1 MTRRGKLGILTIHH
15 HENDGSVMQAYCLQQ
30 LLTETLP
37 EWDVG
42 ILDVYPTGHAI
53 DAKQVLKSLL
63 RGAIGLGESW
73 ARLRKLRTYERFYR
87 SRYRHQAPSLAT
99 NDMVALSA
107 YVQRHGFDA
116 IVAGSDTLWEM
127 SNRWCGLP
135 APPNYFFLPGLA
147 SQIKK
152 IAYAI
157 SADPLPKQIP
167 DDVDI
172 QAVKRAV
179 EDFDFISVR
188 DGTTRSF
195 LEGIGI
201 EPQRIEFMPDPTLA
215 FDFSA
220 IVPTTDIGMPKHNAL
235 CLAVTDPARRAALA
249 LEAKSAGYSIVNMV
263 GDLPEAEWDRGGRL
277 SVEARL
283 GVYKS
288 IGLLVTDRFHS
299 SIFTLKVN
307 DCRTPVIVIEDE
319 AKWPLPNSKCRDL
332 FGRLGLDQFVVRTD
346 EQSLTGQRMRALSAE
361 WSDNVSRAAIE
372 KLRGLGDFERKQLA
386 RIKELL
392 GLG

>member
-1 MTRRGKLGILTIHH
+1 MATRGKLGILTIHH

-37 EWDVG
+37 DWDVG
-42 ILDVYPTGHAI
+42 ILNVYPIGHAV
-53 DAKQVLKSLL
+53 DAKQILKPLL
-63 RGAIGLGESW
+63 RGEIGPREFW

-87 SRYRHQAPSLAT
+87 SRYRHQGPSLAT
-99 NDMVALSA
+99 NDMAALSA
-107 YVQRHGFDA
+107 YVQRHGFEA
-116 IVAGSDTLWEM
+116 IVAGSDTLWEIA
-127 SNRWCGLP
+127 NRWCGLP
-135 APPNYFFLPGLA
+135 APPNYFFLLGLP

-157 SADPLPKQIP
+157 SADPLPQQIP
-167 DDVDI
+167 GDVDI
-172 QAVKRAV
+172 QAVKRSV

-188 DGTTRSF
+188 DGTTKSF
-195 LEGIGI
+195 LEGIGVD
-201 EPQRIEFMPDPTLA
+201 PRRLEFMPDPTLA

-220 IVPTTDIGMPKHNAL
+220 IVPTTAVGMPKHNAL
-235 CLAVTDPARRAALA
+235 CLAVTDPVRRAAIA
-249 LEAKSAGYSIVNMV
+249 CEARLAGYSIVNMV
-263 GDLPEAEWDRGGRL
+263 GDLPEAEWDRGSRL

-299 SIFTLKVN
+299 SIFTLKLN

-346 EQSLTGQRMRALSAE
+346 EQPLTGQRIRALSAE
-361 WSDNVSRAAIE
+361 WSDNVSRRASD

-392 GLG
+392 GH